1 MNGDL
6 FGPAHRCFGCG
17 PRHPHGL
24 HLDFRVE
31 GDAVLTEFVPTS
43 DHESVPNVMHGGLV
57 TTLADEL
64 GGWVLI
70 ALCEK
75 FGFTGS
81 MTSRF
86 LAPVRIGKTLVGR
99 GTLVRD
105 TRRLVQVHVELS
117 QDDVPCF
124 KADITFVLLDRA
136 GTEKMLAG
144 PVPPEWERFFQSR
157 L

>member
-1 MNGDL
+1 MNGDY
-6 FGPAHRCFGCG
+6 FGGSHRCYACG

-24 HLDFRVE
+24 HLDFVRE
-31 GDAVLTEFVPTS
+31 DDAVVTRFVPTH

-64 GGWVLI
+64 GGWVLVL
-70 ALCEK
+70 LCDK

-86 LAPVRIGKTLVGR
+86 LKPVRVGVELVGR

-117 QDDVPCF
+117 QRGEACF
-124 KADITFVLLDRA
+124 RSDLTFVLLDRQ
-136 GTEKMLAG
+136 GCETMLDG
-144 PVPPEWERFFQSR
+144 PVPAEWERWFR
-157 L
+157 R